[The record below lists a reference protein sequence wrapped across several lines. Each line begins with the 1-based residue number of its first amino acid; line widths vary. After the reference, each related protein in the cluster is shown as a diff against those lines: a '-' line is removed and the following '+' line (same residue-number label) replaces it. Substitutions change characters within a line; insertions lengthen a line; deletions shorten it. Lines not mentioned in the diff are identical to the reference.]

1 MFEDFNPLIYFALV
15 EMNGCNWS
23 EDEGQITSLVEE
35 RLLHCKCDFSKLYI
49 KQVCKIKFEFFLH
62 QNVFFKGPFTTRT
75 INQGILFILAHTAV
89 ISSAA
94 LNP

>member
-35 RLLHCKCDFSKLYI
+35 RLLHCK
-49 KQVCKIKFEFFLH
+49 
-62 QNVFFKGPFTTRT
+62 
-75 INQGILFILAHTAV
+75 
-89 ISSAA
+89 
-94 LNP
+94 